1 MSGQT
6 IEAFW
11 NSVRHAKPFAVG
23 INCALGGKE
32 MAPYVA
38 EFSKIADTHICIY
51 PNAGLPNEMGE
62 YDESPFDMSNILENF
77 AKDGYLNIVG
87 GCCGSTPDHI
97 KQISKQ
103 VKKYRPRKLP
113 KIKNIMRLS
122 GLEPLNLTKEIPFV
136 NVGERTNV
144 TGSLKFKKLIL
155 EEDYNSAI
163 EVARQQVE
171 NGAQIIDINMDEGM
185 LESKNVME
193 HFLKIASTEPD
204 IAKVPFMIDSSN
216 WDVIE
221 AGLKHIQG
229 KAIVNSISL
238 KEGEEQ
244 FIKQAKLCKKYGT
257 AIIVMAFDE
266 KGQADT
272 EDKNR
277 FRYLIS

>member
-1 MSGQT
+1 
-6 IEAFW
+6 
-11 NSVRHAKPFAVG
+11 
-23 INCALGGKE
+23 
-32 MAPYVA
+32 
-38 EFSKIADTHICIY
+38 
-51 PNAGLPNEMGE
+51 
-62 YDESPFDMSNILENF
+62 
-77 AKDGYLNIVG
+77 
-87 GCCGSTPDHI
+87 
-97 KQISKQ
+97 
-103 VKKYRPRKLP
+103 
-113 KIKNIMRLS
+113 MRLS

-171 NGAQIIDINMDEGM
+171 NGAQIIDVNMDEGM

-238 KEGEEQ
+238 KEGEEE
-244 FIKQAKLCKKYGT
+244 FIKQAKLCQKYGA

-272 EDKNR
+272 EDRKYEICKRAFDLLTKKIEFPEEDIIFDPNLS
-277 FRYLIS
+277 LIHI